1 MIIYSY
7 KYYKYSF
14 YDNSFGI
21 MKGEE
26 FMSFLEQIIERAK
39 SDVKTIVLPES
50 TDLRVI
56 KAAGSGSICQGIN
69 SVKTGH

>member
-1 MIIYSY
+1 
-7 KYYKYSF
+7 
-14 YDNSFGI
+14 

-56 KAAGSGSICQGIN
+56 KAASMIVKKGIAKVVLIGN
-69 SVKTGH
+69 EKEIKSLAGILI